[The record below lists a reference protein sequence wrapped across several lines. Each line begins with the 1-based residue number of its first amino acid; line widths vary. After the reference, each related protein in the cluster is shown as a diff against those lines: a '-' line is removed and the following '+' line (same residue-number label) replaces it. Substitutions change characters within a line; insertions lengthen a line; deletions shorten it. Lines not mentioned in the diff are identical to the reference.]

1 MPQTADI
8 LIIGGGL
15 YGCSVAYHLAK
26 LGAGKVVLLERSSIC
41 SGGTGKSCGVV
52 RTHYSIAANMAHAVE
67 SLKVFE
73 HFSEVVGGDAGFLR
87 TGFLVLGSEA
97 HREPMAKVFRA
108 QNRHGVDARVIS
120 REYAREIHPL
130 LRLDDVE
137 VIGYDTLSGYCD
149 PHLATMSYAER
160 AVELGVTVY
169 RNCLVTD
176 MSCNGSNK
184 IVTTALGEFESPCVV
199 LTAGPQTLKLGEMI
213 GLEFPFVLSR
223 HKVITLKTDEPY
235 HPDWPIVKDLTTEDK
250 LYFRP
255 APEGLA
261 LIGTGDHG
269 DVIDD
274 ADALTDIVDADHISR
289 IRKLMAN
296 RIPAFVDAQYV
307 RGWTGAY
314 DITPDW
320 NPLVGA
326 VPGYERLYVGGGFSG
341 HGFKLAPT
349 ISEALA
355 QTVLGL
361 DVRVPI
367 DMYSLSRF
375 KEGKTLDGAY
385 GIGSIS

>member
-1 MPQTADI
+1 
-8 LIIGGGL
+8 
-15 YGCSVAYHLAK
+15 
-26 LGAGKVVLLERSSIC
+26 VV
-41 SGGTGKSCGVV
+41 
-52 RTHYSIAANMAHAVE
+52 
-67 SLKVFE
+67 
-73 HFSEVVGGDAGFLR
+73 
-87 TGFLVLGSEA
+87 
-97 HREPMAKVFRA
+97 
-108 QNRHGVDARVIS
+108 S
-120 REYAREIHPL
+120 RR
-130 LRLDDVE
+130 
-137 VIGYDTLSGYCD
+137 
-149 PHLATMSYAER
+149 
-160 AVELGVTVY
+160 
-169 RNCLVTD
+169 
-176 MSCNGSNK
+176 
-184 IVTTALGEFESPCVV
+184 
-199 LTAGPQTLKLGEMI
+199 
-213 GLEFPFVLSR
+213 
-223 HKVITLKTDEPY
+223 KVITLKTDEPY
-235 HPDWPIVKDLTTEDK
+235 HPDWPIVKDLTTENK
-250 LYFRP
+250 LYCRP

-326 VPGYERLYVGGGFSG
+326 VPGYERLYVGAGFSG

-349 ISEALA
+349 IGEALA